1 MTTYI
6 AKGEDRVIDTH
17 SKLFGYVLWAFG
29 FTGVHRFYYGKPITG
44 TIWLFTGGL
53 LGIGWIV
60 DFFLIPAMDD
70 KADIT
75 FWDGRVEYTIAWVL
89 LLLLGVFGFHRF
101 YLGKIGTGILYL
113 LSGGIF
119 GIGILYDL
127 WTLNEQINEVDVTL
141 KKSHIG

>member
-6 AKGEDRVIDTH
+6 ARGDERIVDTH
-17 SKLFGYVLWAFG
+17 SKVFAYILWAFG
-29 FTGVHRFYYGKPITG
+29 FTGVHRFYFGKKITG

-60 DFFLIPAMDD
+60 DAFLIPGMDD
-70 KADIT
+70 EADIT
-75 FWDGRVEYTIAWVL
+75 FWDGDIQYTVAWIL

-101 YLGKIGTGILYL
+101 YMGKIGTGIIYL

-119 GIGILYDL
+119 GIGLIYDL
-127 WTLNEQINEVDVTL
+127 WTLNEQINEVNVTL
-141 KKSHIG
+141 KKSHIN